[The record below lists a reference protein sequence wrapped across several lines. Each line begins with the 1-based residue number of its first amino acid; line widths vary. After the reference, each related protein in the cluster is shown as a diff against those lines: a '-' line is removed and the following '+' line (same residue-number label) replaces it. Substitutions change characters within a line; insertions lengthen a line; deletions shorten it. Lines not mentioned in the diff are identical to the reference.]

1 MGKKLKG
8 TQFGNK
14 PITPVQNEL
23 NAIHYP
29 FVPVDGAQRFNR
41 SNMTPVIHYGH

>member
-8 TQFGNK
+8 TKIGGK
-14 PITPVQNEL
+14 PITPVSNEI

-29 FVPVDGAQRFNR
+29 YIAVDSAQRFNR